1 MSAVKTKFEQPTQR
15 GQMMTSALR
24 KILDEA
30 NQLANELKQKNELTL
45 HEVNEK
51 IELIEKKLLDF
62 TFEVKNK
69 IRQVMEE
76 VEKNVSVTL
85 NDEIKQVYNLIDQ
98 YERPFH
104 PEEHQLTWYKK
115 ELHQF
120 VEKKLGSNLSS
131 RLNNALVQKLELT
144 QKEIRSRVLD
154 LVVSE
159 ENRKMV
165 STTLPRADFMINY
178 RLDCSNLCSD
188 FKLI

>member
-1 MSAVKTKFEQPTQR
+1 M
-15 GQMMTSALR
+15 
-24 KILDEA
+24 
-30 NQLANELKQKNELTL
+30 
-45 HEVNEK
+45 
-51 IELIEKKLLDF
+51 
-62 TFEVKNK
+62 
-69 IRQVMEE
+69 
-76 VEKNVSVTL
+76 SVTL